1 MEPLDREEKDEH
13 SFKVRAVDGGGR
25 YCEADIHITVEDLND
40 NSPHFSAES
49 YTITVFENTEIGTY
63 VGKLLATDAD
73 TGEFWLSMYPCGCPV
88 MNLNYCVL
96 SAPVKKKSNPL
107 FRTYSNYIVKTTC
120 H

>member
-40 NSPHFSAES
+40 NSPRFSSES
-49 YTITVFENTEIGTY
+49 YGITVFENTEIGTY

-73 TGEFWLSMYPCGCPV
+73 TGELWLSIEPCGSPV
-88 MNLNYCVL
+88 VNVNYCVL
-96 SAPVKKKSNPL
+96 SVPVKKSNPL
-107 FRTYSNYIVKTTC
+107 FAF
-120 H
+120 